1 MIFRRY
7 QVFILVLVAIGLG
20 RPLLSYAQECSCP
33 DYKAGQTDKAVLAQ
47 LERSRN
53 PICNAKAYELQ
64 ALIHLKNKAFDQSET
79 YFRKAEET
87 YKQTTCTDS
96 VLLITY
102 QKWAQLHYT
111 KSDYARA
118 QHYTLKFLKVAESS
132 GNRYEQATS
141 YTMLAQLLNQMGQA
155 QKGIAYTRRAV
166 PLLDQLTTMQQAD
179 VLRLLSKRYL
189 WHYQDTKTQTSLDSA
204 ELFSRRLLGIGKRL
218 TLPNEIAN
226 AYNDLQGVAYERGQY
241 TKAISYLD
249 SAFRYIGKDDF
260 EEMAVACFDKADILK
275 DLKKYD
281 EARVWADSALVYH
294 KKLGNATYIAE
305 NYSLIADIARDQG
318 DFKQALQFSEA
329 SHVII
334 DSVRNV
340 EKTRQVVEL
349 ERAYNQARNEQIIKN
364 LEKQKQIYLLIA
376 MITLLSLILGVFFVR
391 QQNGRNR
398 QKMMD
403 TEARL
408 NRARM
413 NPHFFFNVLSS
424 LQVFALK
431 NTEKGAVANK
441 ILMFAHIMRESL
453 ESTYKDYNTLE
464 QENEFLTD
472 YLELQQMRFP
482 RKFAYQISTDASL
495 ETDNLLIPSMLLQ
508 PFVENSIEHG
518 FAGIEHEGT
527 ISIKFSKDDENLFV
541 RMTDNGIGLLAT
553 VNENVAHISRASQ
566 IVRDRIALLNS
577 QLKTKA
583 SFTIENNRHGKGVE
597 VLMQLPLLFVEIPTY
612 QTT

>member
-1 MIFRRY
+1 MISWLRNIP
-7 QVFILVLVAIGLG
+7 ILVFAVVYLG
-20 RPLLSYAQECSCP
+20 APLLSYGQECSCP
-33 DYKAGQTDKAVLAQ
+33 EYKAGQKGNTQIAQ
-47 LERSRN
+47 LERSHN

-64 ALIHLKNKAFDQSET
+64 ALAYLKNKAFDQSET

-87 YKQTTCTDS
+87 YKQTACTDS
-96 VLLITY
+96 VLLTTY
-102 QKWAQLHYT
+102 MKWAQLYYT
-111 KSDYARA
+111 KSDYAKA
-118 QHYTLKFLKVAESS
+118 QHYTLKFLKAAESA
-132 GNRYEQATS
+132 GNRYEQAIS

-155 QKGIAYTRRAV
+155 HKGIAYTRRVV
-166 PLLDQLTTMQQAD
+166 PLLDQLNTMQQAD

-189 WHYQDTKTQTSLDSA
+189 WHYQDTQVRSSLDSS

-218 TLPNEIAN
+218 SLPNEIAN

-241 TKAISYLD
+241 TKAVSYLD
-249 SAFRYIGKDDF
+249 SAFRYIGKDDH
-260 EEMAVACFDKADILK
+260 EELAVAYFDKADILK
-275 DLKKYD
+275 DLKNYK
-281 EARVWADSALVYH
+281 EARVWADSALAYN
-294 KKLGNATYIAE
+294 KKLGNATYTAE
-305 NYSLIADIARDQG
+305 NYSLIADIARKQG
-318 DFKQALQFSEA
+318 DFKEALQFSEA
-329 SHVII
+329 SHTII

-349 ERAYNQARNEQIIKN
+349 ERTYNQARNEGIIRD

-376 MITLLSLILGVFFVR
+376 VIMLLSLLLGVFFVR
-391 QQNGRNR
+391 QQNRRNR

-424 LQVFALK
+424 LQVFALRS
-431 NTEKGAVANK
+431 TEQGAVANK

-482 RKFAYQISTDASL
+482 RKFAYQINTDETL
-495 ETDNLLIPSMLLQ
+495 EADNVLIPSMLLQ

-518 FAGIEHEGT
+518 FAEIEYEGI
-527 ISIKFSKDDENLFV
+527 ISISFSKDDQNLLV

-566 IVRDRIALLNS
+566 IVRDRILLLNS
-577 QLKTKA
+577 RLKTKA
-583 SFTIENNRHGKGVE
+583 SFTIENNRHGNGVE
-597 VLMQLPLLFVEIPTY
+597 VLMQLPLLFVAVPDY

>member
-1 MIFRRY
+1 MISWLRNIP
-7 QVFILVLVAIGLG
+7 ILVFAVVYLG
-20 RPLLSYAQECSCP
+20 APLLSYGQECSCP
-33 DYKAGQTDKAVLAQ
+33 EYKAGEKGNTQIAQ
-47 LERSRN
+47 LERSHN

-79 YFRKAEET
+79 YFRKAEEI
-87 YKQTTCTDS
+87 YKQTACTDS
-96 VLLITY
+96 VLLTTY
-102 QKWAQLHYT
+102 MKWAQLYYT
-111 KSDYARA
+111 KSDYAKA
-118 QHYTLKFLKVAESS
+118 QHYTLKFLKAAESA
-132 GNRYEQATS
+132 GNRYEQAIS

-155 QKGIAYTRRAV
+155 HKGIAYTRRVV
-166 PLLDQLTTMQQAD
+166 PLLDQLNTMQQAD

-189 WHYQDTKTQTSLDSA
+189 WHYQDTQVRSSLDSS

-218 TLPNEIAN
+218 SLPNEIAN

-241 TKAISYLD
+241 TKAVSYLD

-260 EEMAVACFDKADILK
+260 EELAVAYFDKADILK
-275 DLKKYD
+275 DLKNYK
-281 EARVWADSALVYH
+281 EARVWADSALAYN
-294 KKLGNATYIAE
+294 KKLGNATYTAE
-305 NYSLIADIARDQG
+305 NYSLIADIARKQG
-318 DFKQALQFSEA
+318 DFKEALQFSEA
-329 SHVII
+329 SHTII

-349 ERAYNQARNEQIIKN
+349 ERTYNQARNEGIIRD

-376 MITLLSLILGVFFVR
+376 VIMLLSLLLGVFFVR
-391 QQNGRNR
+391 QQNRRNR

-424 LQVFALK
+424 LQVFALRS
-431 NTEKGAVANK
+431 TEQGAVANK

-482 RKFAYQISTDASL
+482 RKFAYQINTDETL
-495 ETDNLLIPSMLLQ
+495 EARS
-508 PFVENSIEHG
+508 
-518 FAGIEHEGT
+518 
-527 ISIKFSKDDENLFV
+527 
-541 RMTDNGIGLLAT
+541 RLART
-553 VNENVAHISRASQ
+553 T
-566 IVRDRIALLNS
+566 RIYS
-577 QLKTKA
+577 
-583 SFTIENNRHGKGVE
+583 SE
-597 VLMQLPLLFVEIPTY
+597 
-612 QTT
+612 